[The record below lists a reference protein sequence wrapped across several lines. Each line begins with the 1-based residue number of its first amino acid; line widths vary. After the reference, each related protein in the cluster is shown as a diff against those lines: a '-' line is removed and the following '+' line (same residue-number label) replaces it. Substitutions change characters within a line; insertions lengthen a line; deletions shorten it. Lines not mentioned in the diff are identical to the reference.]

1 MTFLQLKNIVNAL
14 PDDMDE
20 NVFYNLYRQLHHTGY
35 ADTDDAVN
43 RAEERM
49 KKMKEFARRMMP
61 SEPYD
66 YKQDELGVCAR
77 CPVCNKFVSDT
88 LNFCSNC
95 GAKLDW
101 DNIPDTLIG

>member
-35 ADTDDAVN
+35 VDTDDAVN
-43 RAEERM
+43 LAEERM

-61 SEPYD
+61 CEPYD
-66 YKQDELGVCAR
+66 YKRDEIEVYAKR
-77 CPVCNKFVSDT
+77 NKTFAQIVELSSTGTTSLTRGSDQGGT
-88 LNFCSNC
+88 TN
-95 GAKLDW
+95 
-101 DNIPDTLIG
+101 DT